1 MESEL
6 YRDLFIDSRRFLII
20 VRTIEQNLGVEI
32 DDEDILEHDLVVV
45 QDLVDLVDR
54 ARYRGRK
61 K

>member
-1 MESEL
+1 MKLEVWVQTRSSS
-6 YRDLFIDSRRFLII
+6 SRVTDII
-20 VRTIEQNLGVEI
+20 EI

>member
-20 VRTIEQNLGVEI
+20 VRTIEQDLGVEI
-32 DDEDILEHDLVVV
+32 DDEDILEHDLVIV

-54 ARYRGRK
+54 ALYRGEK
-61 K
+61 

>member
-32 DDEDILEHDLVVV
+32 DDEDILEHDLVIV

-54 ARYRGRK
+54 ALYRGEK
-61 K
+61 